1 MWKIAVQT
9 MHAVQDVVKHRKNS
23 FEWFGFDFLIDESL
37 QPWLL
42 EVNISPD
49 MSLATDVLQRVVP
62 LGVTDLM
69 GMYFPDQK
77 QPGATAFDAP
87 PQESHPRWSLIFK
100 GKAVPNEV
108 RLKV

>member
-1 MWKIAVQT
+1 
-9 MHAVQDVVKHRKNS
+9 
-23 FEWFGFDFLIDESL
+23 
-37 QPWLL
+37 
-42 EVNISPD
+42 
-49 MSLATDVLQRVVP
+49 
-62 LGVTDLM
+62 M